1 MPSRSVT
8 AKHWRTYRWKRSL
21 WERQAQFPYFMTS
34 VNTFCIGLWALVL
47 VWSLKTIQ
55 HDVLNDKEGHYQP
68 SFFLTASHLT
78 KQNQHDNS
86 KTDSMRLHNRATKL
100 EDTSVAA
107 SILYKQSI
115 EFGRNTTTTHYCCWT
130 PPKSCFRHILTVSSS
145 PKLLPASFLKIQ
157 NITTPKHYSVSM
169 IMSCKNAVFV
179 RHDGKRGH
187 LQHAAVAQT
196 PVG

>member
-1 MPSRSVT
+1 MPRRSVT

-21 WERQAQFPYFMTS
+21 WERLAQFPYFMTS

-179 RHDGKRGH
+179 QHDGKRGH